1 MTLPV
6 RRRGAS
12 GGLAERRSP
21 GWSTDPLAEFNDL
34 FGRLGSLMESAFGGP
49 LASVAEGMAWSPS
62 ADIEESDDAY
72 FIEVDVPGVKRDD
85 INVEMNDREIS
96 ITGEYKER
104 ERTGVLRR
112 STRRTGRFEYRTLLP
127 GEISTEGVDATLS
140 DGVLTVKVPK
150 AEAAKPRRI
159 EITAGE

>member
-6 RRRGAS
+6 RRGTSR
-12 GGLAERRSP
+12 LAERRFP
-21 GWSTDPLAEFNDL
+21 GWTTDPFAEFNDL
-34 FGRLGSLMESAFGGP
+34 FGRLGNLMESTFGGARAP
-49 LASVAEGMAWSPS
+49 IAEGAAWAPL
-62 ADIEESDDAY
+62 ADIEETDDAY
-72 FIEVDVPGVKRDD
+72 LIEIDVPGVKRDD
-85 INVEMNDREIS
+85 INIELNDRELS

-112 STRRTGRFEYRTLLP
+112 GTRRTGRFEYRTLLP
-127 GEISTEGVDATLS
+127 GEINTENVDATLS